1 MKFILINNEGPSK
14 TVEIGRWTRVVVSA
28 FLIGLPVSLAGLSYE
43 FGMKKGVARAQAAEE
58 TLAAEEARERA
69 EALADMAV
77 EAERRLE
84 SMTLL
89 LAELQNDSV
98 SLADLQQKVLHGE
111 VYLNR
116 CQKLLDSVYSAGDTQ
131 PAMDA
136 YIGFRGREPSVEPL
150 LRNRGFIEAEG

>member
-1 MKFILINNEGPSK
+1 MSHP
-14 TVEIGRWTRVVVSA
+14 TASA
-28 FLIGLPVSLAGLSYE
+28 RKRRLE
-43 FGMKKGVARAQAAEE
+43 KKGVARTQAAEE

-77 EAERRLE
+77 EAESRLE

-111 VYLNR
+111 VYLSR
-116 CQKLLDSVYSAGDTQ
+116 CQSLLDSVEQSIVELDPTTLKATT
-131 PAMDA
+131 DA
-136 YIGFRGREPSVEPL
+136 
-150 LRNRGFIEAEG
+150 